1 MVGMKGDA
9 DIAALGTLLSDP
21 SRCRLLLALADGRA
35 LAASVL
41 ATEAGV
47 SPSTASEHLG
57 KLLDADLLRVEPHGR
72 HRYYRLSGPHV
83 GRLLET
89 LAEHAPSARVRS
101 LREGTRAHAI
111 RRARYCYDH
120 LGGRL
125 AVALLDALL
134 EQGVLVGGDGRFHPE
149 HAQNDRLSA
158 PGRDI
163 DYGLTQSG
171 EQWLRDR
178 GLDVDAIKA
187 RRRPLIRY
195 CLDWSEQRHHL
206 AGALGAALAQ
216 HLMTLGWLTRSRHSR
231 AVSITDEGADGLA
244 ARFGVVL
251 D

>member
-1 MVGMKGDA
+1 MLGDTN
-9 DIAALGTLLSDP
+9 IAALGAVLSDP

-41 ATEAGV
+41 AGEAGV

-57 KLLDADLLRVEPHGR
+57 KLLDAELLRVEAHGR
-72 HRYYRLSGPHV
+72 HRYYRLAGPHV
-83 GRLLET
+83 GRLIET
-89 LAEHAPSARVRS
+89 LAEHAPPAPVRS
-101 LREGTRAHAI
+101 LREGTHAHAV

-125 AVALLDALL
+125 AVALMDALL
-134 EQGVLVGGDGRFHPE
+134 ERGVLAGGDGRFHPGP
-149 HAQNDRLSA
+149 AGRDRLSA
-158 PGRDI
+158 PGHDVEYR
-163 DYGLTQSG
+163 LTEPG
-171 EQWLRDR
+171 EQWLCDR
-178 GLDVDAIKA
+178 GLDLDAIKA

-216 HLMTLGWLTRSRHSR
+216 DLFARGWLAPSRRGR
-231 AVSITDEGADGLA
+231 AVSITADG
-244 ARFGVVL
+244 ARGLDAHFGVTV